1 MSVNLLFL
9 NNEDMDRLGAGD
21 MQAAIH
27 DVERAYVLVEQ
38 GGRVSPRQVR
48 DALGLHSGG

>member
-9 NNEDMDRLGAGD
+9 NNADMDRLGAGD

-38 GGRVSPRQVR
+38 GDVLVPG
-48 DALGLHSGG
+48 